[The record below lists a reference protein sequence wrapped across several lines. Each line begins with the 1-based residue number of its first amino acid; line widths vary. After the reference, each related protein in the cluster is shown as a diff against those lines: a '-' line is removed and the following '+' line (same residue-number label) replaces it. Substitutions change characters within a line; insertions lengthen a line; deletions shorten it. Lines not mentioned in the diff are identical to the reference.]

1 MTMIQTA
8 RAETIAQTL
17 ASLSRE
23 GFRLFFP
30 MAAIH
35 AALWPLLWVIVFNF
49 NLPFASSIPPGIWHM
64 HEMIIGTFGAALIGF
79 ITTSVPEWTDTKR
92 LQGNALLALA
102 ALWAAARVFGLIG
115 VTALDALSAVCD
127 ILWLGALVA
136 YLVSISIEKRSTRL
150 SAFVFWITALLLTEI
165 VTRYAFLDI
174 ATHADLAQHAARLSG
189 FVFLGI
195 LGIAL
200 ARVTVPVTNLV
211 LDPSEE
217 TSPFRPHPGR
227 LNLAPGL
234 VGLLV
239 LAEALGLS
247 DATTG
252 YLFVAAGAAFMD
264 RVAEA
269 FIGKKIIRAEILALV
284 GSSAFAGLGLI
295 LIGVA
300 QLGAPISD
308 YAGLHLAFMG
318 GLGLGVLSIFA
329 IAGLRHTGRALGLVR
344 QTRFAMLL
352 LVAATLLRV
361 VPEIWPTA
369 FLPSPPYY
377 AVSLVWAAAFL
388 LWLKVYWPFFR
399 ELPRTNASSAEVEAR

>member
-1 MTMIQTA
+1 MSQPA
-8 RAETIAQTL
+8 RSETIARTL
-17 ASLSRE
+17 GALSRE

-35 AALWPLLWVIVFNF
+35 AALWPFLWVIVFNF
-49 NLPFASSIPPGIWHM
+49 NLPFASSIPPGIWHV

-92 LQGNALLALA
+92 LRGNSLLALA
-102 ALWAAARVFGLIG
+102 ALWAGARFFGLFG
-115 VTALDALSAVCD
+115 VTALDALGAVCD
-127 ILWLGALVA
+127 ILWLSALVA
-136 YLVSISIEKRSTRL
+136 YLVSISIRKRTTRL
-150 SAFVFWITALLLTEI
+150 SAFVFWIGALMVTEG

-174 ATHADLAQHAARLSG
+174 ATHADLAQRAARLAG

-195 LGIAL
+195 LGVAL
-200 ARVTVPVTNLV
+200 ARVSVPITNLV

-227 LNLAPGL
+227 INLAPGL
-234 VGLLV
+234 VAVLV
-239 LAEALGLS
+239 LAEALGFS
-247 DATTG
+247 DATAG
-252 YLFVAAGAAFMD
+252 YLFIAAGAAFMD
-264 RVAEA
+264 RIAEA
-269 FIGKKIIRAEILALV
+269 FIGRKIIHAEILALV

-295 LIGVA
+295 LIGLA
-300 QLGAPISD
+300 QLGAPISE

-344 QTRFAMLL
+344 ETRFAMLL
-352 LVAATLLRV
+352 VVAATLLRV

-369 FLPSPPYY
+369 FLPSPPYF

-388 LWLKVYWPFFR
+388 LWLRVYWPFFR
-399 ELPRTNASSAEVEAR
+399 EEPRQDTPSAEVGSR

>member
-1 MTMIQTA
+1 MTMTQTV
-8 RAETIAQTL
+8 RPETIAQTL

-49 NLPFASSIPPGIWHM
+49 NLPFASSIPPGLWHM

-174 ATHADLAQHAARLSG
+174 ATHADLAQRAARLSG

-295 LIGVA
+295 LIGIA

-361 VPEIWPTA
+361 VPEIWPTVL
-369 FLPSPPYY
+369 LPSPPYY

-399 ELPRTNASSAEVEAR
+399 ELPRTNASSVEVEAR

>member
-1 MTMIQTA
+1 MTQTA
-8 RAETIAQTL
+8 RSGTIAQTL

-30 MAAIH
+30 LAAIH

-115 VTALDALSAVCD
+115 VTVLDALSAVCD

-174 ATHADLAQHAARLSG
+174 ATHADLAQRAARLSG

-264 RVAEA
+264 RIAEA

-361 VPEIWPTA
+361 VPEVWPTA
-369 FLPSPPYY
+369 LLPSRPYY

-399 ELPRTNASSAEVEAR
+399 ELPRTNASSAELEAR

>member
-1 MTMIQTA
+1 MSQPA
-8 RAETIAQTL
+8 HSRHFSQTL
-17 ASLSRE
+17 GVLSGE

-30 MAAIH
+30 IAAIH
-35 AALWPLLWVIVFNF
+35 AALWPFLWVVVFEF
-49 NLPFASSIPPGIWHM
+49 NLPFASSIPPGLWHA
-64 HEMIIGTFGAALIGF
+64 HEMIVGSFGAALIGF

-92 LQGNALLALA
+92 LRSNSLLALA
-102 ALWAAARVFGLIG
+102 ALWGCARLIG
-115 VTALDALSAVCD
+115 LFGADALSALGAVCD

-136 YLVSISIEKRSTRL
+136 YLIRISIEKRTTRL
-150 SAFVFWITALLLTEI
+150 AAFVFWISALLCAEI

-174 ATHADLAQHAARLSG
+174 ATHIELAQRAAHVAG

-195 LGIAL
+195 LGVAL
-200 ARVTVPVTNLV
+200 ARVSVPVTNLV

-227 LNLAPGL
+227 INLAPGL
-234 VGLLV
+234 VAVLV

-247 DATTG
+247 DATVG

-269 FIGKKIIRAEILALV
+269 FIGKNIVRAEILVLA
-284 GSSAFAGLGLI
+284 GSSTFAGIGLI
-295 LIGVA
+295 LIGISH
-300 QLGAPISD
+300 LGAPISER
-308 YAGLHLAFMG
+308 AGLHLAFMG
-318 GLGLGVLSIFA
+318 GLGLGVLAVFA

-344 QTRFAMLL
+344 QTRLAMAL

-361 VPEIWPTA
+361 VPEIWPTEI
-369 FLPSPPYY
+369 LPSPPYSV
-377 AVSLVWAAAFL
+377 VSLAWASAFL

-399 ELPRTNASSAEVEAR
+399 DPPPSNTTAAEA

>member
-1 MTMIQTA
+1 MMQSA
-8 RAETIAQTL
+8 RSETFARTL
-17 ASLSRE
+17 ESLSRE

-30 MAAIH
+30 MAAVH
-35 AALWPLLWVIVFNF
+35 AAIWPFLWVAFNF
-49 NLPFASSIPPGIWHM
+49 NLPFASSIPPGVWHM

-79 ITTSVPEWTDTKR
+79 ITTSISEWTDTKR
-92 LQGNALLALA
+92 LRGNALLALA
-102 ALWAAARVFGLIG
+102 ALWASARVFALFG
-115 VTALDALSAVCD
+115 VSVLDVLSAVCD
-127 ILWLGALVA
+127 ILWLGSLVA
-136 YLVSISIEKRSTRL
+136 YLVSISIQKRTTRL

-165 VTRYAFLDI
+165 VTRYAFFDI
-174 ATHADLAQHAARLSG
+174 ATQADLAQRAARLSG

-195 LGIAL
+195 LGVAL
-200 ARVTVPVTNLV
+200 ARVSVPVTNLV

-234 VGLLV
+234 VAMLV

-247 DATTG
+247 HATTG
-252 YLFVAAGAAFMD
+252 YLSIAAGAAFMD

-269 FIGKKIIRAEILALV
+269 FIGKKIIQAEILALV

-295 LIGVA
+295 LIGIA
-300 QLGAPISD
+300 QLGGPVSD

-344 QTRFAMLL
+344 ETRFAMLL

-369 FLPSPPYY
+369 LLPSPPYF

-399 ELPRTNASSAEVEAR
+399 ELPRTDTQSVEVGPR

>member
-1 MTMIQTA
+1 MSQPA
-8 RAETIAQTL
+8 RPETFVRTL
-17 ASLSRE
+17 ESLSRE

-35 AALWPLLWVIVFNF
+35 AALWPFLWVIVFNF
-49 NLPFASSIPPGIWHM
+49 NLPLASSIPPGIWHA

-92 LQGNALLALA
+92 LRGNSLLVLA
-102 ALWAAARVFGLIG
+102 VLWAGARVLGLFGL
-115 VTALDALSAVCD
+115 TALDIVAAVCD

-136 YLVSISIEKRSTRL
+136 YLVSISIQKRTTRL
-150 SAFVFWITALLLTEI
+150 SAFVFWIGALLSTEV
-165 VTRYAFLDI
+165 VTRYALLDI
-174 ATHADLAQHAARLSG
+174 AVNADLAQRAAHLAG
-189 FVFLGI
+189 LVFLGI
-195 LGIAL
+195 LGVAL
-200 ARVTVPVTNLV
+200 ARVSVPVTNLV

-227 LNLAPGL
+227 INLAPGL
-234 VGLLV
+234 VAVLV
-239 LAEALGLS
+239 LAKALGLS
-247 DATTG
+247 DATAG
-252 YLFVAAGAAFMD
+252 YLFIAAGAAFMD

-269 FIGKKIIRAEILALV
+269 FIGKKIIHAEILALV

-295 LIGVA
+295 LIGLA
-300 QLGAPISD
+300 QLGAPISE
-308 YAGLHLAFMG
+308 YVGLHLAFMG

-344 QTRFAMLL
+344 ETRFAMLL

-369 FLPSPPYY
+369 LLPSPPHF
-377 AVSLVWAAAFL
+377 AVSVVWAAAFL
-388 LWLKVYWPFFR
+388 LWLKVYWPFFS
-399 ELPRTNASSAEVEAR
+399 ELPLSQAAETGSR

>member
-8 RAETIAQTL
+8 RSETIAQTL
-17 ASLSRE
+17 SSLSRE

-49 NLPFASSIPPGIWHM
+49 NLPFASSIAPGLWHM

-174 ATHADLAQHAARLSG
+174 ATHADLAQRAARLSG

-295 LIGVA
+295 LIGIA

-369 FLPSPPYY
+369 LLPSPPYY

>member
-1 MTMIQTA
+1 MMQTA
-8 RAETIAQTL
+8 RSETVARTL
-17 ASLSRE
+17 ESLSRE

-35 AALWPLLWVIVFNF
+35 AALWPFLWVIVFNF
-49 NLPFASSIPPGIWHM
+49 NLPFASSVPPGIWHA

-92 LQGNALLALA
+92 LRGNALLALA
-102 ALWAAARVFGLIG
+102 ALWASARVFGLFG

-127 ILWLGALVA
+127 ILWLGTLVA
-136 YLVSISIEKRSTRL
+136 YLVSISIQKRTTRL

-165 VTRYAFLDI
+165 VTRYAIFDI
-174 ATHADLAQHAARLSG
+174 ATQADLAQRAARLSG

-195 LGIAL
+195 LGVAL
-200 ARVTVPVTNLV
+200 ARVSVPVTNLV
-211 LDPSEE
+211 LDPTEE

-234 VGLLV
+234 VAMLV

-252 YLFVAAGAAFMD
+252 YLSIAAGAAFMD
-264 RVAEA
+264 RIAEA
-269 FIGKKIIRAEILALV
+269 FIGKKIIQAEILALV

-295 LIGVA
+295 LIGIA
-300 QLGAPISD
+300 QLGGPVSD

-344 QTRFAMLL
+344 ETRFAMLL

-369 FLPSPPYY
+369 LLPSPPYF

-399 ELPRTNASSAEVEAR
+399 ELPRADTSSAEVEPR

>member
-1 MTMIQTA
+1 MTMTQAA
-8 RAETIAQTL
+8 RSETFARTL
-17 ASLSRE
+17 ESLSRE

-35 AALWPLLWVIVFNF
+35 AALWPFLWVIVFNF
-49 NLPFASSIPPGIWHM
+49 NLPFASSIPPGIWHV

-92 LQGNALLALA
+92 LRGNSLLALA
-102 ALWAAARVFGLIG
+102 ALWAGARFFGLFG
-115 VTALDALSAVCD
+115 VTALDALGAVCD

-136 YLVSISIEKRSTRL
+136 YLVSISIRKRTTRL
-150 SAFVFWITALLLTEI
+150 SAFVFWIGALLVTEV

-174 ATHADLAQHAARLSG
+174 AAHADLAQRAARLAG

-195 LGIAL
+195 LGVAL
-200 ARVTVPVTNLV
+200 ARVSVPITNLV

-234 VGLLV
+234 VAVLV
-239 LAEALGLS
+239 LAEAFGLS
-247 DATTG
+247 DATAG
-252 YLFVAAGAAFMD
+252 YLFIAAGAAFMD
-264 RVAEA
+264 RIAEA
-269 FIGKKIIRAEILALV
+269 FIGKKIIHAEILALV

-295 LIGVA
+295 LIGLA
-300 QLGAPISD
+300 QLGAPISE

-344 QTRFAMLL
+344 ETRFAMLL

-361 VPEIWPTA
+361 IPEIWPTA
-369 FLPSPPYY
+369 FLSSPPYF

-388 LWLKVYWPFFR
+388 LWLRVYWPFFR
-399 ELPRTNASSAEVEAR
+399 EAPRPDTPSAEVEPR

>member
-1 MTMIQTA
+1 MTMTQIA
-8 RAETIAQTL
+8 RSGTIAQTL
-17 ASLSRE
+17 SSLSRE

-49 NLPFASSIPPGIWHM
+49 NLPFASSIPPRIWHM

-174 ATHADLAQHAARLSG
+174 ATHADLAQRAARLSG

-264 RVAEA
+264 RIAEA

-361 VPEIWPTA
+361 VPEVWPTEL
-369 FLPSPPYY
+369 LPSPPYY

-399 ELPRTNASSAEVEAR
+399 ELPRTNASSVEVEAR

>member
-1 MTMIQTA
+1 MTMTQTA
-8 RAETIAQTL
+8 RSGTIAQTL

-30 MAAIH
+30 LAAIH

-115 VTALDALSAVCD
+115 VTVLDALSAVCD

-174 ATHADLAQHAARLSG
+174 ATHADLAQRAARLSG

-264 RVAEA
+264 RIAEA

-308 YAGLHLAFMG
+308 FAGLHLAFMG

-361 VPEIWPTA
+361 VPEVWPTA
-369 FLPSPPYY
+369 LLPSPPYY

-399 ELPRTNASSAEVEAR
+399 ELPRTNASSVEVEAR

>member
-1 MTMIQTA
+1 MTMTQTA
-8 RAETIAQTL
+8 RSGTMVQTL

-23 GFRLFFP
+23 GFRLLFP
-30 MAAIH
+30 LAAIH

-150 SAFVFWITALLLTEI
+150 PAFVFWITALLLTEI
-165 VTRYAFLDI
+165 VTRFAFLDI
-174 ATHADLAQHAARLSG
+174 ATHADLAQRAARLSG

-264 RVAEA
+264 RIAEA
-269 FIGKKIIRAEILALV
+269 FIGRKIIRAEILALV

-361 VPEIWPTA
+361 VPEVWPTA
-369 FLPSPPYY
+369 LLPSPPYY

-399 ELPRTNASSAEVEAR
+399 ELPRTNASSVEVKAR